1 VQIDPGVNLEELSRV
16 AHSLGE
22 VVGLGLRNMANCPVE
37 LNLMPEST
45 LRWQS
50 FNQKKPYFIATLA
63 SLALMALAAGFLFN
77 KLATVKKD
85 QLEKIQPTISQLQ
98 GKEQNFKRAYGDLK
112 KIEGNADQY
121 SQWLEERYMWADIL
135 REIRAA
141 LIRAEDA
148 TKREFGTDTGVW
160 IVSLNS
166 YSTTG
171 STAAP
176 AAGAASTPIS
186 NPEMDAAFR
195 ARYGAPAGGRRMSE
209 EEGMRPNY
217 GANSGV
223 PAAVAADGS
232 AVTNAVGTIKVQ
244 FSGVSLKQISSA
256 NSKIAY
262 AVHAELIASHLIDA
276 AGTQLDPSIAEDD
289 AAGTFSFGITLALK
303 KPLKN

>member
-1 VQIDPGVNLEELSRV
+1 LEELSRV

-63 SLALMALAAGFLFN
+63 SLAVMALAGGFLFN

-85 QLEKIQPTISQLQ
+85 QLEKIQPTITQLQ
-98 GKEQNFKRAYGDLK
+98 AKEQSFKRAYGDLK
-112 KIEGNADQY
+112 KILENSDQY
-121 SQWLEERYMWADIL
+121 SQWLEERYMWADVL

-141 LIRAEDA
+141 LIRAEDG

-160 IVSLNS
+160 IESLNS

-171 STAAP
+171 SSAAQAGGGGAAAP
-176 AAGAASTPIS
+176 VPIT
-186 NPEMDAAFR
+186 NPEMDAAYR
-195 ARYGAPAGGRRMSE
+195 ARYESRRYSPE
-209 EEGMRPNY
+209 QDGMRQNPY
-217 GANSGV
+217 GVYSGGV
-223 PAAVAADGS
+223 EPAIPADGS
-232 AVTNAVGTIKVQ
+232 ATTNAVGTIKLS
-244 FSGVSLKQISSA
+244 FRGVSLKQISSA

-262 AVHAELIASHLIDA
+262 AVHAELVASPLIDA
-276 AGTQLDPSIAEDD
+276 AGTQLDPSIAEDE
-289 AAGTFSFGITLALK
+289 ATGTFSFGITLALK
-303 KPLKN
+303 KPLKY